1 MDSAALG
8 CLESAL
14 ETIAEE
20 GEECITELKVS
31 ELMKLGKLLGVTDF
45 EKALDAENP
54 LIETR
59 TLVLLA
65 YRQLVE
71 QQEKAEAEKSALRE
85 TKAEELKQAPM
96 RELRDQAKTI
106 GLTTEQMD
114 EIEDDENPKGKLI
127 RFIIEAEEKGIPDR
141 LVEVDTEGVE
151 NPNGHTQETETLFSE
166 LGNKIIDAFDAY
178 ENLRMDNVVD
188 ITILEVVGPVPL
200 PPDMKTTVKDKVRS
214 VVIGTTNACM
224 VFLLPSWGEESRKA
238 VNVFGPLKTQVV
250 RVSKLGAARRAV
262 TSAIAK
268 DMKCVSFQ
276 LGKSFKI
283 QTPKDAVLETH
294 PPFTPMAILNTLPD
308 WTRVNISGV
317 VYEIRDE
324 EVVLRVD
331 DEVLTL
337 RFREEMPTLAEGN
350 YCTAMYVSVS
360 TKYENVVA
368 DELSVVRI
376 TLGRKDANPSPSK
389 LRRVFS

>member
-1 MDSAALG
+1 MVSTTLG

-20 GEECITELKVS
+20 GEECITALKVS

-45 EKALDAENP
+45 GEALDAENP

-59 TLVLLA
+59 TLVLAA

-71 QQEKAEAEKSALRE
+71 QQETAEAEKAALRE
-85 TKAEELKQAPM
+85 AKAEKLKQVPM
-96 RELRDQAKTI
+96 RELRDQAKTV
-106 GLTTEQMD
+106 GLTAKQMD

-127 RFIIEAEEKGIPDR
+127 EFIIEAEENGIPDR
-141 LVEVDTEGVE
+141 VEADTEGVE
-151 NPNGHTQETETLFSE
+151 NPNGHTQETETLLPE
-166 LGNKIIDAFDAY
+166 HGNKIIDPLDAY

-200 PPDMKTTVKDKVRS
+200 PPEVRTTVKDKVKS
-214 VVIGTTNACM
+214 VVIGTTNTCM
-224 VFLLPSWGEESRKA
+224 IFLLPSWGEESRKA
-238 VNVFGPLKTQVV
+238 VDVFGPLKTQVV

-262 TSAIAK
+262 ASAIAK

-276 LGKSFKI
+276 LGKSFSV
-283 QTPKDAVLETH
+283 QVPMNAALETR
-294 PPFTPMAILNTLPD
+294 PSFTPMAILSTLPD

-324 EVVLRVD
+324 EVVLRAED
-331 DEVLTL
+331 AVLTL
-337 RFREEMPTLAEGN
+337 RFRDEMPTFAEGDC
-350 YCTAMYVSVS
+350 CTAMYASVS
-360 TKYENVVA
+360 TKYGNVVA
-368 DELSVVRI
+368 DELCVVRV
-376 TLGRKDANPSPSK
+376 TPGEKHAEPSPSK
-389 LRRVFS
+389 LRRVF

>member
-1 MDSAALG
+1 MDFAALG

-20 GEECITELKVS
+20 GEECITALKVS

-45 EKALDAENP
+45 EEALDAENP

-59 TLVLLA
+59 TLVLVA
-65 YRQLVE
+65 YHQLVE
-71 QQEKAEAEKSALRE
+71 QREKAEAEKSALRE
-85 TKAEELKQAPM
+85 AKAEKFKQVPM
-96 RELRDQAKTI
+96 RELRVQAKTV
-106 GLTTEQMD
+106 GLTAKQMY

-127 RFIIEAEEKGIPDR
+127 EFIIKAEEKGSSDR
-141 LVEVDTEGVE
+141 LVEADTEGVE
-151 NPNGHTQETETLFSE
+151 NPNGHTQEAETLLSDH
-166 LGNKIIDAFDAY
+166 GNKNIGALDAY

-200 PPDMKTTVKDKVRS
+200 PPDVRTTVKDKVKS

-238 VNVFGPLKTQVV
+238 VDVFGPLKTQVV

-262 TSAIAK
+262 ASAIAK
-268 DMKCVSFQ
+268 NMKCVSFQ
-276 LGKSFKI
+276 LGKSFTVQVPI
-283 QTPKDAVLETH
+283 NAALETR
-294 PPFTPMAILNTLPD
+294 PSFTPMAILNTLPD

-324 EVVLRVD
+324 EVVLRD
-331 DEVLTL
+331 ADEVLTL
-337 RFREEMPTLAEGN
+337 RFRDEMPTLAEGN

-368 DELSVVRI
+368 DELSVVRV
-376 TLGRKDANPSPSK
+376 TLGKKDANPSPSK